1 MCIASS
7 SMAYTVD
14 RKGNLIY
21 AKTSG
26 GQKRKNSVPKTIEY
40 VKGSFH
46 EDIDDDV
53 PLFLPLHFGKSY
65 ARRYLFNK
73 QWGIFSERPKI
84 FLNNARIKREKINP
98 GDPWKYYFDVSIS
111 GEKVF
116 GFKDFA
122 NSILAKAHC
131 VIGIDRGEVEPI
143 AFAVLRLKNNE
154 ALE

>member
-1 MCIASS
+1 VKGYFLQGKIQREIITIPGFSWDKDVKGKPSKHAALAFRGKQLYMCIASS
-7 SMAYTVD
+7 SRAYTVD

-21 AKTSG
+21 VKTSG

-73 QWGIFSERPKI
+73 QCGIFSERPKI
-84 FLNNARIKREKINP
+84 FLNNA
-98 GDPWKYYFDVSIS
+98 G
-111 GEKVF
+111 
-116 GFKDFA
+116 
-122 NSILAKAHC
+122 
-131 VIGIDRGEVEPI
+131 
-143 AFAVLRLKNNE
+143 
-154 ALE
+154 